1 MGFIDDFKVDQ
12 ELQIQTLCVA
22 FFLIIFPL
30 YFFSVAAG
38 TDSPEGMGGVGS
50 YEVSGEITYIDFE
63 SGEETIADGSPLSID
78 LNTDQLDDIAD
89 KNIVGVL
96 VSMSYGEDETET
108 PQTGPFGGIGTCNGP
123 TGGQKAADTISGTAS
138 HLNFSNSADG
148 QNGGGDAEFAH
159 DVSTEWYNAS
169 MIGTVE
175 NPVVVEGL
183 SESSIVDQLDAKGA
197 GLGDYNI
204 EISVAANAGGG
215 ATCDRSDSGET
226 VSYTIQLIV
235 LDYSIRPYVDVDD
248 IDL

>member
-1 MGFIDDFKVDQ
+1 MGFIDDIKEDRD
-12 ELQIQTLCVA
+12 LQIQTACVA
-22 FFLIIFPL
+22 FFLLIFPL

-38 TDSPEGMGGVGS
+38 TVSPAGMGGVGTYS
-50 YEVSGEITYIDFE
+50 VSGELTYINFE
-63 SGEETIADGSPLSID
+63 SGEETIADGSPLVID
-78 LNTDQLDDIAD
+78 LNTDALDDIAD

-123 TGGQKAADTISGTAS
+123 TGGQKAADTITGTAS

-148 QNGGGDAEFAH
+148 QNGGGDASFTH
-159 DVSTEWYNAS
+159 DVTTEWYNSS
-169 MIGTVE
+169 MIGTKD
-175 NPVVVEGL
+175 NPEVVEGL

-215 ATCDRSDSGET
+215 ATCDRSDSGEI

-235 LDYSIRPYVDVDD
+235 LDYTIIPFVD
-248 IDL
+248 IENI

>member
-1 MGFIDDFKVDQ
+1 MGFIDDIKVDRD
-12 ELQIQTLCVA
+12 LQIQTACVA
-22 FFLIIFPL
+22 FFLLIFPL

-38 TDSPEGMGGVGS
+38 TVSPAGMGGVGKYS
-50 YEVSGEITYIDFE
+50 VSGELSYIDFE
-63 SGEETIADGSPLSID
+63 SGEETIADGSPLVID
-78 LNTDQLDDIAD
+78 LNTDALDDIAD

-96 VSMSYGEDETET
+96 VSMSYGEDETESST
-108 PQTGPFGGIGTCNGP
+108 TPFGTGCNGP
-123 TGGQKAADTISGTAS
+123 TGGQKAADTITGTAS

-148 QNGGGDAEFAH
+148 QNGGGNTGHDA
-159 DVSTEWYNAS
+159 STEWYNS
-169 MIGTVE
+169 SLIGTD
-175 NPVVVEGL
+175 VEGL

-235 LDYSIRPYVDVDD
+235 LDYTIIPFVEIENV
-248 IDL
+248 

>member
-1 MGFIDDFKVDQ
+1 MGFIDDIKVDQ
-12 ELQIQTLCVA
+12 DLQIKTACVA
-22 FFLIIFPL
+22 FFLVIFPL

-38 TDSPEGMGGVGS
+38 TDSPVGMRGVGQ

-63 SGEETIADGSPLSID
+63 SGEETIADGSPLIID
-78 LNTDQLDDIAD
+78 LNTDALDDIAE

-123 TGGQKAADTISGTAS
+123 TGGQKAADTSTGTAS

-148 QNGGGDAEFAH
+148 QNDGGNTGHDA
-159 DVSTEWYNAS
+159 STEWYNS
-169 MIGTVE
+169 SLIGTD
-175 NPVVVEGL
+175 VEGL

-235 LDYSIRPYVDVDD
+235 LDYTIIPFVEIENV
-248 IDL
+248 